1 MNKKVAS
8 AEPEVVQEK
17 AEKKQDLMYLGPT
30 IAGVAKHSTVFKNGL
45 LPDKAKDCIKQ
56 LPMMEKLFVSLADMP
71 AAIKEL
77 NKPSSVLRTVYAQ
90 VVNKFV

>member
-1 MNKKVAS
+1 MNKKVTS
-8 AEPEVVQEK
+8 AESEVVQEK

-30 IAGVAKHSTVFKNGL
+30 ITGVVKHSTVFKDGL
-45 LPDKAKDCIKQ
+45 LPDKAKDCIKK
-56 LPMMEKLFVSLADMP
+56 LPMMKKLFVPLADMP

-77 NKPSSVLRTVYAQ
+77 NKPSSVLRTVYTQ